1 MQKNL
6 HQAAQAC
13 LLASSVAEKTTLAEQ
28 LWRQYQA
35 GELRCEPMALP
46 DVVQA
51 GRPSAPKLVDPTKLP
66 RRKLGS
72 DEGKAALIHAVAHI
86 EFNAI
91 NLAVDAAW
99 RFQGL
104 PDDYYRDW
112 LQIASEEAYHFSLL
126 QTRLGQLG
134 YAYGDFP
141 AHNGLWDLAM
151 KTADDPL
158 KRMALV
164 PRVMEARGLDV
175 TPGMSARFAQL
186 GDQATVDILAIIL
199 RDEVGHVEA
208 GSRWYK
214 HLCAERGLDAETHY
228 FELLDEYFAGGTR
241 CPLHKEARLQA
252 GFSQSELDRL
262 EALCKKS

>member
-1 MQKNL
+1 MQRNL
-6 HQAAQAC
+6 HSAARDC
-13 LLASSVAEKTTLAEQ
+13 LCASTLGEKLSHARA
-28 LWRQYQA
+28 LWADYQA
-35 GELRCEPMALP
+35 GQLRIEPIELEPLA
-46 DVVQA
+46 QA
-51 GRPSAPKLVDPTKLP
+51 GHPARPELVDPTQLP
-66 RRKLGS
+66 RRKIGTP
-72 DEGKAALIHAVAHI
+72 EGQATLIHAVAHI

-104 PDDYYRDW
+104 PDDYYADW
-112 LQIASEEAYHFSLL
+112 LKVASEEAYHFSLL
-126 QTRLGQLG
+126 QTRLEQLG

-158 KRMALV
+158 RRMALV

-175 TPGMSARFAQL
+175 TPGMSKRFEQI

-208 GSRWYK
+208 GSRWFKY
-214 HLCAERGLDAETHY
+214 LCEQRGLEPEQHY
-228 FELLDEYFAGGTR
+228 FDLLNDYFKGGIR
-241 CPLHKEARLQA
+241 CPLHKEARRQA
-252 GFSQSELDRL
+252 GFSERELDQL
-262 EALCKKS
+262 EELCRKS